1 METSMVVEPGVR
13 LNYYKKR
20 VLHVPY
26 KNLTEPYKIL
36 ILLPLLCLK
45 RRLSV
50 RPFDTGPP

>member
-1 METSMVVEPGVR
+1 MVVEPGVR
-13 LNYYKKR
+13 LNFYKKR
-20 VLHVPY
+20 VLHEPY

-50 RPFDTGPP
+50 RPFATG